1 MVRVGTHAITDSS
14 RTTLWNRLRTHRGN
28 SDLGGNHRG
37 SIFRKRIGQA
47 LWKTRNH
54 GNDLTSTWG
63 IGSSAAKPVRL
74 AEGLLEREVS
84 TYIGQMPFLWISVPD
99 AASPKSDRACMELNC
114 IALLSNFLKPSID
127 PPSPNWLGLQSG
139 ERTIRESGLWNT
151 DSVEKSYDPAFLGI
165 LRAYAR
171 GTP

>member
-1 MVRVGTHAITDSS
+1 
-14 RTTLWNRLRTHRGN
+14 
-28 SDLGGNHRG
+28 
-37 SIFRKRIGQA
+37 
-47 LWKTRNH
+47 
-54 GNDLTSTWG
+54 
-63 IGSSAAKPVRL
+63 
-74 AEGLLEREVS
+74 
-84 TYIGQMPFLWISVPD
+84 
-99 AASPKSDRACMELNC
+99 MELNC

-151 DSVEKSYDPAFLGI
+151 DSVEKSHDPAFLGI